1 MGGSE
6 KHAKSKQNPQSKKL
20 SNDNDEENHHPP
32 ETETTEPDS
41 ELVQAE
47 YYPTPRKCDQ
57 NPGLGQTSSNGDSSK
72 NNDTSNVNLKP
83 SVSTDFDMKNL
94 KYYSEQQLEELL
106 RKKLEM
112 IYNEAYVRLI
122 CHGYSHDVVLK
133 AILTNGHGFGDM
145 DIVTNI
151 VQNSLN
157 YIKTGFVLDDGT
169 YKQGQ
174 QVFGDM
180 KMLVKNSLAVMIYLL
195 RQVRPNL
202 IKRDAMRCL
211 LMSNFHLG
219 LSSTMKVPFSTDECE
234 GQVAEDDS
242 LVNASPEVCEVQS
255 NKLSGDGQSDDLGKN
270 GPSENLGFW
279 LDRKFNVVKSL
290 KHTPS
295 LEARLKINIET
306 FAAACRATV
315 KMSPKMQATEASLP
329 RKKSTEPLE
338 WEDSCM
344 VKLILG
350 GFGDLRLNE
359 QSEIES
365 LDPKIEIISSLVQNI
380 KDIKQQV
387 KDRKEWAQKKVVQAA
402 KKLSHDLSEIKM
414 LRIENGGERQAKN
427 DGEEVNKEAL
437 KKLVQLENA
446 LRRAGCQ
453 ADLAKL
459 ANRNISAKNAE
470 IRAEVEAFKL
480 SASESDKMC
489 MEVGSRENK
498 CLKKILAMEKQNN
511 KYREEIEGEKKKS
524 SHLHQQL
531 LDLKKAQEETEVMW
545 RQEVKAKELAIAH
558 VKEEQRLKKE
568 VEVDIKRKHGALRQK
583 MDLDYQRC
591 KDDKQQLEQ
600 EISSLQLSLDSSNPN
615 HLQDVSIMKESE
627 HARPEED
634 TVEVML
640 PDLSE
645 LLNFSE
651 EEIIHDRICLIC
663 MENEVSVVFLPCAH
677 QVLCANCTENH
688 CKNAEAKCPCCQGP
702 IAQTIRVYGTSF

>member
-20 SNDNDEENHHPP
+20 SDDNDEENHHPP

-57 NPGLGQTSSNGDSSK
+57 NLGLGQTSSNGDSSK

-270 GPSENLGFW
+270 
-279 LDRKFNVVKSL
+279 
-290 KHTPS
+290 
-295 LEARLKINIET
+295 
-306 FAAACRATV
+306 AACRATV

-498 CLKKILAMEKQNN
+498 CLKKILALEKQNN

-634 TVEVML
+634 TVEFYV
-640 PDLSE
+640 
-645 LLNFSE
+645 
-651 EEIIHDRICLIC
+651 
-663 MENEVSVVFLPCAH
+663 
-677 QVLCANCTENH
+677 
-688 CKNAEAKCPCCQGP
+688 P
-702 IAQTIRVYGTSF
+702 IAPRITAKMQKLSVRVARAQLHRQSVFMVQAFRFRSTYFLDWNSKYNNNQRTICGWCLK